1 MDFLTFSFFGLLG
14 LLALVLLSA
23 VGALIAQSVGALVKL
38 CMRSHE
44 RSARYGAK
52 ATKLT
57 YGVLVAVICYQSYS
71 ALYPSADFYLDELQ
85 TVTARQPPAEAKVI
99 AKDATYPDLHG
110 DYCSF
115 SRIRLSEWSYRKL
128 LDELKTDERFTADG
142 NGEISRGGLAASNL
156 RPLRVVSSFARSDV
170 KPDHHFGISF
180 LESGAEIEVAICV
193 T

>member
-1 MDFLTFSFFGLLG
+1 MNFLNFAFFGLLG
-14 LLALVLLSA
+14 LLALIFLYA
-23 VGALIAQSVGALVKL
+23 VVALIARSVGALVKH

-44 RSARYGAK
+44 RSAMYGAK
-52 ATKLT
+52 ATKVT
-57 YGVLVAVICYQSYS
+57 YGVLVALICYQSYT
-71 ALYPSADFYLDELQ
+71 ALYPSADFYLDELHS
-85 TVTARQPPAEAKVI
+85 VTARQSPAEAKII

-128 LDELKTDERFTADG
+128 LDELKTDERFTAGG

-156 RPLRVVSSFARSDV
+156 RPLRVVSSFARSDA
-170 KPDHHFGISF
+170 KPNHHYGISF
-180 LESGAEIEVAICV
+180 LESGEEVEVVICV